1 MIFLM
6 LSLYLS
12 FILHYLIL
20 EELQYNIV
28 YIWTSFGS
36 FHVSMII
43 LVLIIEFFYNIKI
56 DKFTM
61 IFLSLSIVNLDTTK

>member
-20 EELQYNIV
+20 EDLQYNIV

>member
-20 EELQYNIV
+20 EDLQYNIV

-36 FHVSMII
+36 FYVSMII